1 MTAPRTT
8 AGGSI
13 YDLGYRHYEGARLG
27 RRHAFLALYTAS
39 LRQLFG
45 LGRGARSKLIPWGLT
60 AMTFLPAVIALAI
73 TAVVGTQ
80 TSGSFGSGGAAGGPG
95 VGGPGAGGPGAGG
108 GSSNPLTSLIG
119 FSGYYG
125 DVSQF
130 LFLFVAAQAPE
141 LLGRDQRFHVLTLYF
156 SRALRRSDYA
166 LARFSALT
174 TALFGILVLP
184 QVLLFLGRGLAADDV
199 AATLLADLPSLP
211 PVVAQA
217 VVVALLLSSLG
228 LASAAFSPRRAYAA
242 AAIIAAIIVPPIVAA
257 VVQGGDLGGY
267 VRFISVSDI
276 LDRTAA
282 WWFGTPLVTS
292 DVSTPLSPGLAVIMA
307 VVGTAFLL
315 AILLRRYAR
324 IAA

>member
-1 MTAPRTT
+1 MTTMPE
-8 AGGSI
+8 GSI
-13 YDLGYRHYEGARLG
+13 YDLGYRHYTGARLG
-27 RRHAFLALYTAS
+27 RRHAFVALFVAS

-45 LGRGARSKLIPWGLT
+45 LGRGGRSKIIPWGLAALT
-60 AMTFLPAVIALAI
+60 LLPALIALAI
-73 TAVVGTQ
+73 TAIVGTRL
-80 TSGSFGSGGAAGGPG
+80 GGGSGGGGPG
-95 VGGPGAGGPGAGG
+95 GLGGPGSGGGPG
-108 GSSNPLTSLIG
+108 SQLTSLIG

-125 DVSQF
+125 DVAQF

-166 LARFSALT
+166 LARLSALA
-174 TALFGILVLP
+174 TALFAILVLP

-199 AATLLADLPSLP
+199 AATLQADLPSLP

-228 LASAAFSPRRAYAA
+228 LAIAAFSPRRAYAA

-282 WWFGTPLVTS
+282 WWFGTSLVTS
-292 DVSTPLSPGLAVIMA
+292 DVSTPLSPELAVIMA
-307 VVGTAFLL
+307 VVGTAILV
-315 AILLRRYAR
+315 AVLLRRYAR

>member
-1 MTAPRTT
+1 MTTMPE
-8 AGGSI
+8 GSI
-13 YDLGYRHYEGARLG
+13 YDLGYRHYTGARLG
-27 RRHAFLALYTAS
+27 RRHAFVALFVAS

-45 LGRGARSKLIPWGLT
+45 LGRGGRSKIIPWGLAALT
-60 AMTFLPAVIALAI
+60 LLPALIALAV
-73 TAVVGTQ
+73 TAIVGTRLGG
-80 TSGSFGSGGAAGGPG
+80 GSGSGGPGGPG
-95 VGGPGAGGPGAGG
+95 GLGGPGSGGGPG
-108 GSSNPLTSLIG
+108 SQLTSLIG

-125 DVSQF
+125 DVAQF

-166 LARFSALT
+166 LARLSALA
-174 TALFGILVLP
+174 TALFAILVLP

-199 AATLLADLPSLP
+199 AATLQADLPSLP

-228 LASAAFSPRRAYAA
+228 LAIAAFSPRRAYAA

-282 WWFGTPLVTS
+282 WWFGTSLVTS
-292 DVSTPLSPGLAVIMA
+292 DVSTPLSPELAVIMA
-307 VVGTAFLL
+307 VVGTAILV
-315 AILLRRYAR
+315 AVLLRRYAR